1 VAIFATSRCG
11 DFRHSALWRFSPL
24 ATMAFC
30 HARNARPGPANRSAA
45 FLQPAGTPHFATRKD
60 SDRKPH
66 ATHKQPSR
74 PPQLSPHK
82 AASAERHL
90 SPTHVRPIA
99 ADWCSRM
106 TRIDG
111 PGPATPASVTARGAR
126 RPGTFVVSGP
136 DMAAE
141 AAEAAPSAVSASAG
155 LSGLLALQSGDLVD
169 AGADTI
175 HDRTVRRR
183 ARDILDA
190 LAALQRAML
199 TDGPITAPLERL
211 AILAQDG
218 ADAADPTLRAT
229 MDAIMLRARVELA
242 RHAAI

>member
-1 VAIFATSRCG
+1 
-11 DFRHSALWRFSPL
+11 
-24 ATMAFC
+24 
-30 HARNARPGPANRSAA
+30 
-45 FLQPAGTPHFATRKD
+45 
-60 SDRKPH
+60 
-66 ATHKQPSR
+66 
-74 PPQLSPHK
+74 
-82 AASAERHL
+82 
-90 SPTHVRPIA
+90 
-99 ADWCSRM
+99 
-106 TRIDG
+106 
-111 PGPATPASVTARGAR
+111 
-126 RPGTFVVSGP
+126 
-136 DMAAE
+136 MAAE